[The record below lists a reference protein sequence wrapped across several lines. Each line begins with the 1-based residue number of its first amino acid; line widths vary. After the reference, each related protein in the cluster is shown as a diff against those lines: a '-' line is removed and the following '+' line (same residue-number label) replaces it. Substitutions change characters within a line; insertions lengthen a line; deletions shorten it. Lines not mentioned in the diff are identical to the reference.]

1 MVKRKLTVCET
12 LFVRSGGR
20 WVRERLHTC
29 ASLCCY
35 VLVSLHNAAAV
46 AGVVFLVVV
55 VRVGIYLHVRVN
67 ECVVP
72 AAWDRE
78 RARDLFFLK
87 SLVRLKKKK
96 KKRNF
101 SSVQSNAISPVVG
114 AGHSRRR
121 EKLSVRLKLSSLA
134 KNIHVFLVAKPKKWT
149 NIVIFLCNRY
159 TLRTQSLAKSQLVYY
174 PHTSHICVRFEKGLK
189 RNNKKWVSAMTAEM
203 WKYLINTFFHI
214 FAVQVITSPTSYYSR
229 E

>member
-12 LFVRSGGR
+12 LFVRSWGR

-101 SSVQSNAISPVVG
+101 SSVQSNAISSVVG

-134 KNIHVFLVAKPKKWT
+134 KNIHTYFSLPNPKSEQTLWYFCAIDIPWGLNLLLKVNLFTTHILPISASVSKRVWKET
-149 NIVIFLCNRY
+149 TKSEWVRWQPKCENI
-159 TLRTQSLAKSQLVYY
+159 
-174 PHTSHICVRFEKGLK
+174 
-189 RNNKKWVSAMTAEM
+189 
-203 WKYLINTFFHI
+203 
-214 FAVQVITSPTSYYSR
+214 
-229 E
+229 